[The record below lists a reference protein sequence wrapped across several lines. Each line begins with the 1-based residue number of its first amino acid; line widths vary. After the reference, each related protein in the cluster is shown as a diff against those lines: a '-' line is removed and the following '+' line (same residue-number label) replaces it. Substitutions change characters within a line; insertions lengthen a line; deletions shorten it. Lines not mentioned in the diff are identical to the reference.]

1 MLYGLYSGFYV
12 YKQCLYFLIDI
23 NVFYMIHLHT
33 SGIEMIEIVIYE
45 TKSGQ
50 QPFLDWFNELDKVVM
65 AKVSKR
71 LLRLSL
77 GNLGDYKALGGSLF
91 ELRFSIGIR
100 VYFSRVDTKIVLLLT
115 GGNKNNKS
123 EQNRDISKAK
133 GYLEDFWERENE

>member
-1 MLYGLYSGFYV
+1 
-12 YKQCLYFLIDI
+12 
-23 NVFYMIHLHT
+23 
-33 SGIEMIEIVIYE
+33 MIEIVIYE